1 MFVVFC
7 SFAFD
12 VKIYI
17 DLGFEASQKR
27 KKSDAE
33 QIFCQNHWNFRW
45 KSVFVGLFFVLEI
58 KIYIDL
64 GFEAPQKSKKSDALK
79 IYCQNHWKYRW
90 NSMKQCLQE
99 NSV

>member
-33 QIFCQNHWNFRW
+33 QIFCQNHWSFRW
-45 KSVFVGLFFVLEI
+45 KSVFLGYFCFVNKNL
-58 KIYIDL
+58 YRF
-64 GFEAPQKSKKSDALK
+64 GFRGASE
-79 IYCQNHWKYRW
+79 
-90 NSMKQCLQE
+90 E
-99 NSV
+99 